1 MIKKKSLNPEFC
13 FITLQQYRNTQ
24 KKNYL
29 NVVQK
34 YRNRCF
40 ANNNRAKTRQR
51 KRSKGYNN
59 PIVTGYVRDLTQV
72 ARHEKPVTTKTEN

>member
-1 MIKKKSLNPEFC
+1 MIKKKLKPRVLFYYSPAVP
-13 FITLQQYRNTQ
+13 QHA